1 MKSTTIKPVIFAIAF
16 VVAFGASVVSAQ
28 ETRVEIVDVAKVFK
42 NSSGDFSGMHRLSA
56 KADQLKK
63 QILAEQAGLKP
74 NQMTADL
81 KQPTWQPTIRSCW
94 VSISKLAN
102 SFNVFGL

>member
-81 KQPTWQPTIRSCW
+81 KQPT
-94 VSISKLAN
+94 
-102 SFNVFGL
+102 